1 MLRSPVPVRAFAA
14 TGLLAAGFAAATPA
28 RAVPGAGS
36 AEDASI
42 IVTARQYAEP
52 LHQVPFSITAFE
64 GAQIALSGAER
75 LSDLARGVPNLIVVP
90 VGTLGAEQP
99 AIRGIF
105 SPAGSATTGLYL
117 DDVPIQMRSL
127 GFGGSADIRT
137 FDLVRA
143 EVLRGPQGTLFGAS
157 SMGGTIRFITR
168 QPDLDE
174 TSGYLSATLEQVRGG
189 GLGGGVEGAV
199 GVPLLPGKIGLRT
212 GFYYRRDGGYVDRVD
227 GQSGAIVQRDVNDV
241 DALALR
247 AAVKAAVGETVELT
261 PALHYQRTRRGDF
274 PFFDSTRGPHLK
286 SSIHEQPGRE
296 EFILPSLTLRADL
309 GGATLTSVTAH
320 LDRTDRQ
327 TTDYSL
333 AFGELVLGGAVP
345 GLVPAG
351 GTRSLT
357 KVTQRSFSQELRFA
371 SPDGAAPLRWV
382 FGFFYRRASFGL
394 TQNVIEPGIADL
406 TRLYLDASVADVFG
420 VPLLPG
426 GVSYRGS
433 ETVREDQV
441 AAFGEASWRISER
454 LEALAGLRVTRSR
467 LDLEVVSEGPY
478 AGGAF
483 KAADAPSQR
492 ETPVTPRLGLSYRL
506 GESALVHAGISKGFR
521 VGGANPPV
529 PAGPCGADLLA
540 FGRSEAP
547 ASFGSDSLWSYEA
560 GFKGRFAPGLSLSA
574 SLFRIDWKGI
584 QQPVMLPGCGFSF
597 TDNLGRARSRGFE
610 FEGEARLAP
619 GLRTSLGLGFVDA
632 RFGET
637 ILGGVGEDGRVVIAG
652 RGDRIPYVPRW
663 TTRVA
668 ADYELALPGALR
680 GFLHGEVQYVSAYR
694 RAPSEEAAGYDARV
708 DRGHDYANALL
719 RAGVGRGPWQVSLFV
734 DNLFDDRSI
743 LFSSADL
750 VPATG
755 SPLRQQTLT
764 PRTAGVSAALQF

>member
-14 TGLLAAGFAAATPA
+14 TGLLLAGAAAATPA
-28 RAVPGAGS
+28 WAAQGAEG
-36 AEDASI
+36 SI
-42 IVTARQYAEP
+42 IVTARQHAEP
-52 LHQVPFSITAFE
+52 LHQVPFSITALDE
-64 GAQIALSGAER
+64 AQIELIGAER
-75 LSDLARGVPNLIVVP
+75 LSDVARAVPNLIVIP

-174 TSGYLSATLEQVRGG
+174 TSGHFSATLEQVRGG
-189 GLGGGVEGAV
+189 GLGSGIEGAV
-199 GVPLLPGKIGLRT
+199 GVPLVPGKIGLRT
-212 GFYYRRDGGYVDRVD
+212 GFYYRRDGGYVDRID
-227 GQSGAIVQRDVNDV
+227 GQTATPVQSDVNDI
-241 DALALR
+241 DALAVRGALR
-247 AAVKAAVGETVELT
+247 AALGEAVEVT
-261 PALHYQRTRRGDF
+261 PSLLYQRTRRGDF

-296 EFILPSLTLRADL
+296 EFILPSLTVRADL
-309 GGATLTSVTAH
+309 GRASLTSVTAW
-320 LDRTDRQ
+320 LDRKDRQ

-333 AFGELVLGGAVP
+333 AFGELVLGGTVP
-345 GLVPAG
+345 GLIPEG

-357 KVTQRSFSQELRFA
+357 EVTQRSFTQELRAA
-371 SPDGAAPLRWV
+371 SAEDRGPVRWV
-382 FGFFYRRASFGL
+382 LGLFFRHASFGL
-394 TQNVIEPGIADL
+394 TQNVVEPGIADL
-406 TRLYLDASVADVFG
+406 ARVYLGASVEEVFG

-426 GVSYRGS
+426 GVSYSGS
-433 ETVREDQV
+433 ETVRELQI
-441 AAFGEASWRISER
+441 AAFGEATWKVGAR
-454 LEALAGLRVTRSR
+454 LEAHAGLRVTRSR
-467 LDLEVVSEGPY
+467 LDLDVVSQGPY

-483 KAADAPSQR
+483 KAAATPRQR
-492 ETPVTPRLGLSYRL
+492 ETPFTPRLGLSYRL
-506 GESALVHAGISKGFR
+506 ADSALVHAGISKGFR

-529 PAGPCGADLLA
+529 PAGPCGADLQA
-540 FGRSEAP
+540 FGRAEAP
-547 ASFGSDSLWSYEA
+547 AAFGSDSLWSYEA
-560 GFKGRFAPGLSLSA
+560 GFKSRFAPGLNVSA

-610 FEGEARLAP
+610 FEGEARLAR
-619 GLRTSLGLGFVDA
+619 GLSTTVGIGFVDA
-632 RFGET
+632 RFRET
-637 ILGGVGEDGRVVIAG
+637 ILGGVDAASAGRVVIAG

-668 ADYELALPGALR
+668 ADYALTLPGALR
-680 GFLHGEVQYVSAYR
+680 GFLHGEIQYVSGYR
-694 RAPSEEAAGYDARV
+694 RAPSEAAAGYDARV
-708 DRGHDYANALL
+708 DRGEDYANALF
-719 RAGVGRGPWQVSLFV
+719 RAGIGRGPWQLSLIV

-743 LFSSADL
+743 LFSNADL

-764 PRTAGVSAALQF
+764 PRTAGVSTSLRF